1 MGKESKNDSR
11 KKTDKTKKPIVFAK
25 DKKQAVFA
33 FVVLFALIANSIYM
47 LVKYLK
53 EQNPTHTPVQST
65 ASGDAQGLEQQQ
77 QQNLE
82 GLTSN
87 ANPSP
92 VNPSSTNP
100 SPTNPTPS
108 SPSNQDLQKD
118 ANNIYSQTMA
128 LPKNAPAQT
137 AKNPQSS
144 ENDVEILQKKTQA
157 IKNGKMVVITVTS
170 SGRPDPFLPSGDGG
184 SGGIYSYLTPPP
196 QTLPQNTD
204 ATKIIST
211 TISGILY
218 DKYSP
223 SAIINIEGT
232 DYLVKRGDIINKYK
246 ILSINK
252 DLVAVQLG
260 NNIYKAGVGELLTQ
274 TGFNDGNI
282 ANLNKKFGGNNVS
295 INVRR
300 KGY

>member
-11 KKTDKTKKPIVFAK
+11 VKKDKTKKPIVFAK

-47 LVKYLK
+47 LVKYFK
-53 EQNPTHTPVQST
+53 EQNPAPPVAQSAP
-65 ASGDAQGLEQQQ
+65 ASDAQGLEQQQ

-87 ANPSP
+87 ANPPLNPTISP
-92 VNPSSTNP
+92 NGDSANPTSNSPSS
-100 SPTNPTPS
+100 
-108 SPSNQDLQKD
+108 QDLQKD
-118 ANNIYSQTMA
+118 ANNIYSQATA
-128 LPKNAPAQT
+128 LPKNPSASGV
-137 AKNPQSS
+137 KSPQSS

-157 IKNGKMVVITVTS
+157 IRNGKMVVITVTS

-232 DYLVKRGDIINKYK
+232 DYLVKKGDIINKYK
-246 ILSINK
+246 ILSISK

-260 NNIYKAGVGELLTQ
+260 NNTYKAGVGELLTQ

-300 KGY
+300 KSY